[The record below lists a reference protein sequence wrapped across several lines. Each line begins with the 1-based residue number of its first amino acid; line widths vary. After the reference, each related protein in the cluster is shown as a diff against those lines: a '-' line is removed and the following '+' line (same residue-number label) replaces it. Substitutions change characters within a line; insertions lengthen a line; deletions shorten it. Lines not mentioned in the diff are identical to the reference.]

1 MDAPL
6 GAPLVILWVSFL
18 DVPLVPPLVS
28 LWCLFGDPLGVLLDA
43 PLGVLWCPLGCRRWG
58 FPGWAQR
65 KPWAA
70 LPQRSAGSS
79 GGGGGSP
86 SSTPPPG
93 AARSRVQRCPAPAGG
108 AEPFAGCGR
117 AALSCRMP
125 PRSPFCSLPQAP
137 GRCTTSWSAFGSVP
151 PWPRRNSSPN
161 TTRIRGAQTPQR
173 SQPPPNPK
181 SHCAAPLWGSQC
193 TPKLPPLEALL
204 FAELNPRTFVGFLH
218 PAPVSPGGGTGM
230 QCGSCCGSIPALL
243 LESKT
248 EIKAVNQKSS
258 ACRPRSRTSPVISSL
273 IRLSSRESGFLLA
286 DCPR

>member
-1 MDAPL
+1 M
-6 GAPLVILWVSFL
+6 VTLWVSFWMPPWVSFG
-18 DVPLVPPLVS
+18 VPLDAHAGDFQGGLRGSRGQLCPKGQQEAVGVEGGPHPLPP
-28 LWCLFGDPLGVLLDA
+28 
-43 PLGVLWCPLGCRRWG
+43 R
-58 FPGWAQR
+58 
-65 KPWAA
+65 
-70 LPQRSAGSS
+70 
-79 GGGGGSP
+79 
-86 SSTPPPG
+86 PG